1 MLRTPSHR
9 TEGAREKMQSLYAVY
24 RKELGHYFASPI
36 AYIFIGLFL
45 ILSAFFFNVFLNFYI
60 QQSFQAQMQSM
71 RYGMPPE
78 MDVPGLVMRQFFGVI
93 STLVLFFTPILT
105 MGSYAEE
112 RKRGTMELLM
122 TSPVTEFQIVLG
134 KFLASLTLFSI
145 MLLPTA
151 TYLIYMFLHSEPA
164 PPWKMMLAG
173 YAGVLLLGAALLSLG
188 SFISSL
194 TENQLIAAVLTFAA
208 FLILW
213 VLDLGRSAESGLA
226 ELFTYLSVVR
236 HYDDF
241 TRGVLDTSSLIYYL
255 SFTFLFMFLTVRSVD
270 SMRWRRA

>member
-1 MLRTPSHR
+1 
-9 TEGAREKMQSLYAVY
+9 MQSLYAVY

-45 ILSAFFFNVFLNFYI
+45 ALSAFFFNVFLTFYI
-60 QQSFQAQMQSM
+60 QRSFQMEVQSM

-78 MDVPGLVMRQFFGVI
+78 MDVPGLVMRQFFGLL
-93 STLVLFFTPILT
+93 STLILFFTPILT
-105 MGSYAEE
+105 MGAYAEE

-122 TSPVTEFQIVLG
+122 TSPVTELQIVLG
-134 KFLASLTLFSI
+134 KFFASLTLFAL

-151 TYLIYMFLHSEPA
+151 SWLAYMYMRSEPT
-164 PPWKMMLAG
+164 PPWRMMLAG
-173 YAGVLLLGAALLSLG
+173 YAGALLLGGALLSLG

-194 TENQLIAAVLTFAA
+194 TENQLIAAVLTFAS
-208 FLILW
+208 FLIIW
-213 VLDLGRSAESGLA
+213 VLDMGRDASSMLGS
-226 ELFTYLSVVR
+226 LFAYLSVVR

-241 TRGVLDTSSLIYYL
+241 TRGVVDTSSLVYYL
-255 SFTFLFMFLTVRSVD
+255 SFIVLFVFLTVRSVD

>member
-1 MLRTPSHR
+1 MPRTPSHR
-9 TEGAREKMQSLYAVY
+9 TEGAREKMPSLYAVY

-78 MDVPGLVMRQFFGVI
+78 MDVPVLVMRQFFGVV

-122 TSPVTEFQIVLG
+122 TSPLTEFQIVLG
-134 KFLASLTLFSI
+134 KFLASLTLFAI

-151 TYLIYMFLHSEPA
+151 TYLTYMFLHSEPA

-226 ELFTYLSVVR
+226 ELFSYLSVVR

-241 TRGVLDTSSLIYYL
+241 TRGVIDTTSLIYYL
-255 SFTFLFMFLTVRSVD
+255 SFTFLFVFLTVRSVD